1 MNMLSRLLRFGT
13 PKASTQEKG
22 PGRAYSPTDPV
33 FLAEI
38 RRQLNGGLSAEAMR
52 NGAINRAVRLHCE
65 TLAMLP
71 LHLMHADDQKG
82 KAVEHPVFR
91 VLHRRPNNWQ
101 TPYEFKRLMQYMML
115 KNGTAYAQVVRSR
128 DRVLQLQPLAKFR
141 VVPKQNSD
149 WSITYELTSANG
161 VRSMLKQNQVLAIR
175 DIDTVDGVQGQ
186 SRIDQAQDAV
196 NMTASIKRAVQKLFD
211 NGMHV
216 GGSIESSTKL
226 GKEAR
231 DAVRESMDRLK
242 GAERAGEW
250 LLLDGFTAKPF
261 DSTLSDNQQVE
272 NLGWQIQ
279 EIGRIFGV
287 PRPLL
292 MLDDTSWGSG
302 IEALGQF
309 FVTYGLAPVF
319 VNWEQ
324 SVSRDLLTEEEQEL
338 YSPKY
343 NEGALLR
350 GSLKDQAEVFAK
362 ALGSG
367 GHEPWMTV
375 DEVREKSD
383 LASKGRDD
391 LPARAG
397 AQTGDSNV
405 APTAA

>member
-1 MNMLSRLLRFGT
+1 MNMLRRLLRFGT
-13 PKASTQEKG
+13 PKASTQDSG
-22 PGRAYSPTDPV
+22 PGHSYSATDPA
-33 FLAEI
+33 LLEAI
-38 RRQLNGGLSAEAMR
+38 RSQLSGGKSAEAMC
-52 NGAINRAVRLHCE
+52 NGALNRAVRLHCE

-82 KAVEHPVFR
+82 KATEHPVFR

-101 TPYEFKRLMQYMML
+101 TPYEFKRLMQYTLL
-115 KNGTAYAQVVRSR
+115 KNGAAYAQIVKSG
-128 DRVLQLQPLAKFR
+128 DRILQLQPLSKFR
-141 VVPKQNSD
+141 VEPKQNLD
-149 WSITYELTSANG
+149 WSITYELTSPNG
-161 VRSMLKQNQVLAIR
+161 VKSTLRQGQVLAIR
-175 DIDTVDGVQGQ
+175 DIDTSSGVHGE
-186 SRIDQAQDAV
+186 SRIDQARDAV
-196 NMTASIKRAVQKLFD
+196 KMTSSIKSAVQKLFD

-216 GGSIESSTKL
+216 GGSIESQVKL

-231 DAVRESMDRLK
+231 DAVRESMNRLK

-261 DSTLSDNQQVE
+261 ENTLADNQQVE
-272 NLGWQIQ
+272 NLAWQIQ
-279 EIGRIFGV
+279 EIGRIFGT

-309 FVTYGLAPVF
+309 FVTYGLAPIF

-324 SVSRDLLTEEEQEL
+324 AVSRDLLSEEEQAL
-338 YSPKY
+338 YEPKF

-350 GSLKDQAEVFAK
+350 GSHKDQAEVFAK

-367 GHEPWMTV
+367 GHDPWMTV

-383 LASKGRDD
+383 LPAKGRDD

-397 AQTGDSNV
+397 AKTGESNV
-405 APTAA
+405 APSVA